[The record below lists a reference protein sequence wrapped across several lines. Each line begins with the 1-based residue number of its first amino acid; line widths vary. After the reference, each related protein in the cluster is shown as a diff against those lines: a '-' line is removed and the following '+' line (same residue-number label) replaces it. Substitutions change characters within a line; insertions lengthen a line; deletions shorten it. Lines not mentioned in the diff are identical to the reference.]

1 MTEPAL
7 TSTKNPRV
15 RAAAGLRDRRE
26 RDEAGLTL
34 VDGARELARALA
46 GDAVVVEVFV
56 DEDRLAPEGAAVVVE
71 ARRRGAAIVPVA
83 GPVLDRLAYGDRS
96 EGLVAT
102 VRIPGL
108 ALAGLRLPG
117 DALVVVVEGLE
128 KPGNLGAV
136 LRTADAAGADAVI
149 AADPRTDVFNPN
161 AVRASLGR
169 SSPSRSPRAPA
180 PSSATSSRVGVALLA
195 ARVDAETLYTDVD
208 LRVRSPSSSGAR
220 PTGSPT
226 RGRPGRAADPGADAR
241 DGRQPERVHHGC
253 RPALRGTPAARA
265 APGRAL
271 TPVRPRPPPG
281 RPSAPS
287 MAGRARAPR
296 PSRRVP

>member
-26 RDEAGLTL
+26 RDAAGLTL

-46 GDAVVVEVFV
+46 GRAVVVEVFV
-56 DEDRLAPEGAAVVVE
+56 DEDRLAPKGEAAVAE
-71 ARRRGAAIVPVA
+71 ARRRGAAVVPVS

-108 ALAGLRLPG
+108 ELTGLRLPD

-136 LRTADAAGADAVI
+136 IRSADAAGADAVI

-161 AVRASLGR
+161 AVRASLGTIFTV
-169 SSPSRSPRAPA
+169 PVAAA
-180 PSSATSSRVGVALLA
+180 PSVVVRDDLAGRGLTLLA
-195 ARVDAETLYTDVD
+195 ARVDAESLYTDVD
-208 LRVRSPSSSGAR
+208 LRGPVAIILGSEADGLTGAWSGPAVLPVRVPMLGVADSLNVSITAAVLLYEAR
-220 PTGSPT
+220 RQ
-226 RGRPGRAADPGADAR
+226 RG
-241 DGRQPERVHHGC
+241 
-253 RPALRGTPAARA
+253 
-265 APGRAL
+265 L
-271 TPVRPRPPPG
+271 TPGDR
-281 RPSAPS
+281 
-287 MAGRARAPR
+287 
-296 PSRRVP
+296 

>member
-34 VDGARELARALA
+34 VDGARELTRALA
-46 GDAVVVEVFV
+46 GGAVVVEVFV
-56 DEDRLAPEGAAVVVE
+56 DEDRLAPDGAAAVVE
-71 ARRRGAAIVPVA
+71 ARRRGAAVVPVA

-108 ALAGLRLPG
+108 ALAGLGLPG

-161 AVRASLGR
+161 AIRASLGTIFTVQLASG
-169 SSPSRSPRAPA
+169 SSPAVRDDLAGR
-180 PSSATSSRVGVALLA
+180 GLALLA
-195 ARVDAETLYTDVD
+195 ARVDAEALYTDVD
-208 LRVRSPSSSGAR
+208 LRGPVAIILGSEADGLTDAWSG
-220 PTGSPT
+220 
-226 RGRPGRAADPGADAR
+226 
-241 DGRQPERVHHGC
+241 
-253 RPALRGTPAARA
+253 PAVLPI
-265 APGRAL
+265 
-271 TPVRPRPPPG
+271 
-281 RPSAPS
+281 
-287 MAGRARAPR
+287 
-296 PSRRVP
+296 RVPMLGVSDSLNVSITAAVLLYEARRQRGVA